1 MSDELDALEAKI
13 RKAKGPEEVP
23 DHSNREGVQAG
34 LELVLSIL
42 VGGAIGYGLDSFFG
56 TKPLFMIIFFLM
68 GTAAGFLSIYRISQN
83 LGSSV
88 GYAAQHKKEQEKLAD
103 NDLQGV
109 KKDAKQTA
117 KK

>member
-1 MSDELDALEAKI
+1 MNKDLEDLEAKI
-13 RKAKGPEEVP
+13 RKAKGAEEVP

-34 LELVLSIL
+34 MELVLSIL

-83 LGSSV
+83 LGASV
-88 GYAAQHKKEQEKLAD
+88 GYAAQHKKEQEKLA
-103 NDLQGV
+103 NNGLQGV
-109 KKDAKQTA
+109 KKDAKQA
-117 KK
+117 SKK